1 MYKVNQEQ
9 YKRIFGYFK
18 PITKNFI
25 IGSQNISQS
34 FCHFSVDNFNI
45 NNFDDLPLKLKKRY
59 SILSS
64 KKKNRVLSW

>member
-9 YKRIFGYFK
+9 YKRIFGYFE

-34 FCHFSVDNFNI
+34 FCHFSVDNFKI
-45 NNFDDLPLKLKKRY
+45 KKRY
-59 SILSS
+59 LILSS